1 MSITPPP
8 SGNDV
13 YWEKWMDAFEEVQEN
28 AAEFSDDTEE
38 SYLESAY
45 EENQEY
51 VDESESP
58 LPIRGVM
65 TPYGM
70 LPLTDDT
77 LASRKFKF
85 WVGHSNFRL
94 TEDYYGIIGRTEGV
108 ETLDILT
115 PYRFRIGV
123 GKMFVDRKVMCDVR
137 EKMVTHVELKTN
149 PPPNDLV

>member
-1 MSITPPP
+1 MSIPPPP

-28 AAEFSDDTEE
+28 ASEFSDDTEE

-51 VDESESP
+51 VDEPEVA

-85 WVGHSNFRL
+85 WVGHSNF
-94 TEDYYGIIGRTEGV
+94 
-108 ETLDILT
+108 
-115 PYRFRIGV
+115 
-123 GKMFVDRKVMCDVR
+123 
-137 EKMVTHVELKTN
+137 
-149 PPPNDLV
+149 